1 MPQKEA
7 GIIET
12 ALLTFEQRNFAQAI
26 QIQTTALHAQEHILR
41 LKQVL
46 SEENTSFTNLAHDKQ
61 ESVLFMLNYM
71 LK

>member
-1 MPQKEA
+1 MPQEQA
-7 GIIET
+7 NLIET
-12 ALLTFEQRNFAQAI
+12 ALLTFEQRNLTQAI
-26 QIQTTALHAQEHILR
+26 QTQTATLNALDNILR

-46 SEENTSFTNLAHDKQ
+46 SEENISFTNLAHDKQ